1 MVVEDAPGAF
11 SAVNA
16 TSLAVRRFSC
26 EAHEL
31 LLPNILWEFF
41 LSKAKTTGLA
51 PTHASASMGVAGV
64 CLAVQQQRQVHM
76 PGAPV
81 QRVTPETFHTWKQQ
95 KDEAKEQV
103 HCHASWR

>member
-1 MVVEDAPGAF
+1 MLVEDAPGAF
-11 SAVNA
+11 SAVNK
-16 TSLAVRRFSC
+16 TSLAGRRFNY

-31 LLPNILWEFF
+31 LLPNLCP
-41 LSKAKTTGLA
+41 SAKKQKLQ
-51 PTHASASMGVAGV
+51 ASHRHTPLPRWLLHF
-64 CLAVQQQRQVHM
+64 LAVQQQRQVHM

-103 HCHASWR
+103 QRPASWL